1 MSRLEATIRT
11 DVGAVRL
18 DVELHVESPAT
29 VVAVLG
35 PNGAGKTTLLRVLA
49 GLHPPGESRVVL
61 DGEVLDDGATG
72 RHVPTEARPVAMVFQ
87 DNALFPHLS
96 AVDNVAFGL
105 RARGRSRSA
114 AQAEATT
121 WLARVGLAGRE
132 GARPDELSGGEAQR
146 VALARALATEPRLL
160 LLDEPTAALDAS
172 ARAAIRRL
180 LAGVLAAGD
189 GIRLL
194 VTHDPLEAMAL
205 ADHVVVLDRGSV
217 VQQGAPSAL
226 AAAPGNEYVA
236 ELVGVNL
243 LAGHV
248 EVPGIVTVDGAPPLA
263 VTTPAAIETGAVWV
277 VVHPRAVAVHRAEPA
292 GSARNVW
299 RGEVRSIDDEG
310 DRSRVRVELG
320 AYDPAVVVVAEVT
333 RAAVDDL
340 RLRER
345 GPVWLS
351 CKATE
356 VTVFP
361 R

>member
-1 MSRLEATIRT
+1 MTGLEATIRT

-18 DVELHVESPAT
+18 ELELQVRAPAT
-29 VVAVLG
+29 VAVLG

-49 GLHPPGESRVVL
+49 GLHLPGESRVVL

-105 RARGRSRSA
+105 RARRRNRRA
-114 AQAEATT
+114 ARAEATA

-160 LLDEPTAALDAS
+160 LLDEPTSALDAS
-172 ARAAIRRL
+172 ARAATRRL
-180 LAGVLAAGD
+180 LAGVLATGD

-205 ADHVVVLDRGSV
+205 ADHVVVLDHGSI
-217 VQQGAPSAL
+217 VQQGEPAAL
-226 AAAPGNEYVA
+226 AAAPRNDYVA

-248 EVPGIVTVDGAPPLA
+248 ATAGTVVIDGASPLA
-263 VTTPAAIETGAVWV
+263 VTAPAATQTGAVWV
-277 VVHPRAVAVHRAEPA
+277 VLHPRAIAVHRAEPA

-320 AYDPAVVVVAEVT
+320 AYDPPVVVVAEVT

-340 RLRER
+340 GLRER
-345 GPVWLS
+345 GAVWLS

-356 VTVFP
+356 VSVFA

>member
-1 MSRLEATIRT
+1 MTMLDATVRT
-11 DVGAVRL
+11 DVGTVRL
-18 DVELHVESPAT
+18 DVELRVDAPAT
-29 VVAVLG
+29 VAVLG

-49 GLHPPGESRVVL
+49 GLHPPGESRIVV
-61 DGEVLDDGATG
+61 DGQVLDDPATG
-72 RHVPTEARPVAMVFQ
+72 RHVPTEARPVGMVFQ
-87 DNALFPHLS
+87 DRALFPHLS

-105 RARGRSRSA
+105 RARGRSRPA
-114 AQAEATT
+114 ARAEALE
-121 WLARVGLAGRE
+121 WLSRVGLEGRHAALP
-132 GARPDELSGGEAQR
+132 GELSGGEAQR

-172 ARAAIRRL
+172 VRAATRRL
-180 LAGVLAAGD
+180 LARALSGGD
-189 GIRLL
+189 GIRVL

-205 ADHVVVLDRGSV
+205 ADHVVVLDHGSV
-217 VQQGAPSAL
+217 VQQGDPSAL
-226 AAAPGNEYVA
+226 AAAPRNDYVA

-243 LAGHV
+243 LRGHV
-248 EVPGIVTVDGAPPLA
+248 EVPGTVTIDGAHPLA
-263 VTTPAAIETGAVWV
+263 VATPAATEAGAVWV
-277 VVHPRAVAVHRAEPA
+277 VMHPRTIVVHRAEPA

-310 DRSRVRVELG
+310 DRWRVRVELG

-333 RAAVDDL
+333 RAAVDEL

-345 GPVWLS
+345 GTAWLA

-356 VTVFP
+356 VTVFA

>member
-1 MSRLEATIRT
+1 MSGLEATIRT
-11 DVGAVRL
+11 DVGAVHL
-18 DVELHVESPAT
+18 DVELRVDAPAT
-29 VVAVLG
+29 VALLG

-49 GLHPPGESRVVL
+49 GLHPPGESRIVL
-61 DGEVLDDGATG
+61 DGEVLDDDG
-72 RHVPTEARPVAMVFQ
+72 RHVAAEDRPVAMVFQ
-87 DNALFPHLS
+87 DHALFPHLS

-105 RARGRSRSA
+105 RTGGRSRSDSRRA
-114 AQAEATT
+114 AID

-132 GARPDELSGGEAQR
+132 GARPGELSGGEAQR

-172 ARAAIRRL
+172 VRASTRRL
-180 LAGVLAAGD
+180 LGAVLAGDD

-205 ADHVVVLDRGSV
+205 ADHVVVLEHGSV
-217 VQQGAPSAL
+217 VQQGPPSEL
-226 AAAPGNEYVA
+226 AAAPRNDYVA
-236 ELVGVNL
+236 QLVGVNL
-243 LAGHV
+243 LHGHV
-248 EVPGIVTVDGAPPLA
+248 GVAGTVTIERAPGLTVAA
-263 VTTPAAIETGAVWV
+263 PAATERGPVWV
-277 VVHPRAVAVHRAEPA
+277 VVHPRAVGVHRVEPA

-340 RLRER
+340 ALRDR
-345 GPVWLS
+345 GVVWLS

-356 VTVFP
+356 VTVFA

>member
-1 MSRLEATIRT
+1 MSGLEATIRT
-11 DVGAVRL
+11 HVGAVRL
-18 DVELHVESPAT
+18 ELELQVEAPAT
-29 VVAVLG
+29 VAVLG

-105 RARGRSRSA
+105 RARRRSRRA
-114 AQAEATT
+114 ARAEATA
-121 WLARVGLAGRE
+121 WLTRVGLAGRE
-132 GARPDELSGGEAQR
+132 DARPDELSGGEAQR

-160 LLDEPTAALDAS
+160 LLDEPTSALDAS
-172 ARAAIRRL
+172 ARATTRRL
-180 LAGVLAAGD
+180 LGGVLATGD

-205 ADHVVVLDRGSV
+205 ADHVVVLDHGSI
-217 VQQGAPSAL
+217 VQQGEPSAL
-226 AAAPGNEYVA
+226 AAAPRNDYVA

-248 EVPGIVTVDGAPPLA
+248 AAAGTVVIDDAAPLA
-263 VTTPAAIETGAVWV
+263 VTAPAATETGAVWV
-277 VVHPRAVAVHRAEPA
+277 VLHPRAIAVHRTEPA

-320 AYDPAVVVVAEVT
+320 TYDPAVVVVAEVT

-340 RLRER
+340 GLRER
-345 GPVWLS
+345 GTVWLS

-356 VTVFP
+356 VSVFP